1 MSMLS
6 DWKEEA
12 EAAKRKLE
20 AQHPIA
26 ALEVDRNVRDAYFLG
41 LVFAALANDYKIDDK
56 ERARLDE
63 LGVALG
69 VGDKTD
75 VEQAIAG
82 VEMASD
88 KKLLIEECAR
98 QIADPRIAEQF
109 LSEFSSIWALGG
121 GSPAE
126 YEEFRQRLI
135 GWMGDVVGKVLPEK
149 PATALK
155 KVTALADAVVLSK
168 REKRVLERKQG
179 HARLMRSLNRIAD
192 DCQYKRTIPLDVIEA
207 ISRRMNSLDAEKI
220 DWPGAVNAILDED
233 EESCSAMGS
242 RRAIWKV
249 LGLLM
254 VDYKAEESCMM
265 DELVKLFSD
274 VAKAGFTDKLRK
286 FISRYLR
293 DWISF

>member
-12 EAAKRKLE
+12 EAAKRKQE

-75 VEQAIAG
+75 VEQAIAD

-98 QIADPRIAEQF
+98 QIANPRIAEHF
-109 LSEFSSIWALGG
+109 LSEFSSIWVLGG

-126 YEEFRQRLI
+126 YEEFRKRLI
-135 GWMGDVVGKVLPEK
+135 DWMGETVEKALPG
-149 PATALK
+149 
-155 KVTALADAVVLSK
+155 
-168 REKRVLERKQG
+168 REKAVSK
-179 HARLMRSLNRIAD
+179 
-192 DCQYKRTIPLDVIEA
+192 KKA
-207 ISRRMNSLDAEKI
+207 ISKKKTIKPQAKSPNELLEKSLEKIVKRDFAYRFKVITVGDMQFAAECVGSVDPDKI
-220 DWPGAVNAILDED
+220 DWDAAVEA
-233 EESCSAMGS
+233 
-242 RRAIWKV
+242 
-249 LGLLM
+249 LLKE
-254 VDYKAEESCMM
+254 V
-265 DELVKLFSD
+265 V
-274 VAKAGFTDKLRK
+274 
-286 FISRYLR
+286 
-293 DWISF
+293 